1 MKTGKIIKKILKF
14 IFLALLVLV
23 LGLLTLRMCSSTV
36 PASMKK
42 LIWNDR
48 LTAAYQSDPEGFSV
62 EQQISRELVTAD
74 GSFFACNIIYIESAQ
89 QLQLRI
95 RYTDYM
101 MKELE
106 AEIGA
111 DTLKE
116 EPFEFR
122 LLAYVKEQDTD
133 TGSTAVQN
141 KKTETQEFTDYTY
154 TTERKS
160 MYNYRRLVYDDID
173 LELYD
178 NIIMQVYLNKVTPET
193 EPEPYKELT
202 VRRGTFT
209 WKAYSYEAD
218 LPREL
223 REQ

>member
-89 QLQLRI
+89 QLQLTI

-106 AEIGA
+106 AEIGSRHA
-111 DTLKE
+111 E
-116 EPFEFR
+116 
-122 LLAYVKEQDTD
+122 
-133 TGSTAVQN
+133 GGAV
-141 KKTETQEFTDYTY
+141 
-154 TTERKS
+154 
-160 MYNYRRLVYDDID
+160 
-173 LELYD
+173 
-178 NIIMQVYLNKVTPET
+178 
-193 EPEPYKELT
+193 
-202 VRRGTFT
+202 
-209 WKAYSYEAD
+209 
-218 LPREL
+218 
-223 REQ
+223 